1 MTFPRVTDER
11 IAEIAAFHAQ
21 NGRSRLKTGEHF
33 GLSRGEV
40 DSALRIAAKRGLSG
54 FDPVLDG
61 FEVAETKTT
70 FDKHGEIT
78 STSVTQRPEAGPE
91 FEIPQGMAFA
101 GGKYHVGPDGRVKQH
116 WPYVKPP
123 PASPADIAAEIK
135 AGLLDLR
142 GKAPYIAIPPVANE
156 DLLAAFYFADA
167 HLGQRSW
174 HEEVGVNYDLGIAE
188 EQICGAYDEAIARA
202 PRCDTALIAIL
213 GDYTHAD
220 DETAQTPAS
229 KHILD
234 VDGRFGKTRRV
245 ASRILRYKIDRARER
260 FRNVLFRYIPGNHDP
275 KSAGWLSH
283 GISMLYEDVPNVT
296 IDDRQD
302 KFGWY
307 EHGLTMLGLF
317 HGDRVRPRQFRD
329 IAVTSQAAMWGR
341 TLYRYG
347 HAGHIHKAQT
357 FVDEC
362 GGMIVKTHQAITAQD
377 TYAHDN
383 FPLSLRGVD
392 VEVYSR
398 RTGLYLGYPVTIENR
413 EAA

>member
-1 MTFPRVTDER
+1 M
-11 IAEIAAFHAQ
+11 
-21 NGRSRLKTGEHF
+21 F
-33 GLSRGEV
+33 GVG
-40 DSALRIAAKRGLSG
+40 
-54 FDPVLDG
+54 
-61 FEVAETKTT
+61 T
-70 FDKHGEIT
+70 
-78 STSVTQRPEAGPE
+78 
-91 FEIPQGMAFA
+91 
-101 GGKYHVGPDGRVKQH
+101 YHVGPDGRVNQH
-116 WPYVKPP
+116 WPRVKPVET
-123 PASPADIAAEIK
+123 PADIAAEIK

-142 GKAPYIAIPPVANE
+142 GKAPYIAIPAVANE
-156 DLLAAFYFADA
+156 DLLAGFFFADA

-174 HEEVGVNYDLGIAE
+174 HEEVGVNYDLEIAE
-188 EQICGAYDEAIARA
+188 EQICGAYDEALGRDAL
-202 PRCDTALIAIL
+202 PHCDTALIAVL

-260 FRNVLFRYIPGNHDP
+260 FRNVIFRYIPGNHDP

-283 GISMLYEDVPNVT
+283 GLSMLYEDIPNVT
-296 IDDRQD
+296 VDDRQD

-307 EHGLTMLGLF
+307 EHGLTMIGLF
-317 HGDRVRPRQFRD
+317 HGDKVRPRQFRD

-341 TLYRYG
+341 TRYRYG

-362 GGMIVKTHQAITAQD
+362 GGMIVKTHQAVTAQD

-398 RTGLYLGYPVTIENR
+398 RSGLYLSYPVTIENR